1 VATVLYTALTELAV
15 RSPIATWFCPVNGV
29 LPLDPA
35 KPSTAAL
42 LSAGKITPAPDD
54 AVDDCTPANIVRGL
68 PGIKAP
74 GTVSN

>member
-1 VATVLYTALTELAV
+1 MATVLYTALAPLTV
-15 RSPIATWFCPVNGV
+15 SSFIATWQCPSGSN
-29 LPLDPA
+29 LPLDPTRQ
-35 KPSTAAL
+35 STINLLAAGL
-42 LSAGKITPAPDD
+42 IEPAPDG